1 MNRRILS
8 LLLAGIPA
16 ALSAQGVP
24 PTPPPAG
31 AVVPAVFPPFQ
42 EATLPNG
49 LRLVLVERHDQ
60 PVLSVTLSLS
70 AGQIL
75 DPAGKDGLADMVAGL
90 LTKGA
95 GNHTANQVAEAI
107 EGVGGSLNA
116 SAGQDWLSIQAD
128 GLSSHALLFF
138 ELLADAVIRPTFA
151 AEELDLLRRQE
162 LTSLQAEQTQPDA
175 IAERFFYKGIYGQ
188 HPYGRHPSPESVA
201 KITRED
207 LQAFHDA
214 RFRPSGAL
222 LVLAGDVTLADA
234 TKLATQAFGSW
245 TGKPTV
251 VPPAP
256 APPARLK
263 TEILLVHRPSSV
275 QSTILVGNTTFPA
288 ADTNYFAV
296 AVANRVLGGGADSR
310 LFRILREEKGWTYG
324 AYSSVGRPRGIG
336 TFESSTEVRTEVT
349 DSALK
354 EMLNQLRR
362 MGAQP
367 VPAAELDGAKGA
379 LVGSFPLTVQTANQ
393 VAGAVARVK
402 LLGLPADYLKTYRTR
417 LAAESPAR
425 VLAVSKAM
433 IRPNASLIVVVGD
446 GAAIYDKL
454 KTIAPIKI
462 VTPEGTPLTEA
473 QLTAKTDLNLDL
485 GQLADREDTLT
496 VMANGKPVGRQITGL
511 SKSEDGYQY
520 RENTEIQNLVKQTTS
535 VTFGADGGMRK
546 LTQDGTIQ
554 GQAIKAALTYGPGR
568 VQGFASLTTTKG
580 PQTTVIDTIVTPE
593 VLDENVLQGLLP
605 AFRLKANA
613 SWTLRV
619 FSATE
624 NRIRTETLKVAGVE
638 KVALAGGE
646 VEAFRAICSSDN
658 QAVTYFVTT
667 ASPHRVIKVAIANTP
682 LEFVSNK

>member
-1 MNRRILS
+1 MNRRVLS
-8 LLLAGIPA
+8 VLLVAVPA
-16 ALSAQGVP
+16 ALSAQGLP
-24 PTPPPAG
+24 PGPPPAG
-31 AVVPAVFPPFQ
+31 PVVPAAFPPFQ

-49 LRLVLVERHDQ
+49 MRLVLVENHEQ
-60 PVLSVTLSLS
+60 PVLSVTLSLA
-70 AGQIL
+70 AGQML
-75 DPAGKDGLADMVAGL
+75 DPVGRDGLADMVAGL

-95 GNHTANQVAEAI
+95 GNRTATQVAETI

-128 GLSSHALLFF
+128 GLSSHAPLFF
-138 ELLADAVIRPTFA
+138 ELLADAAIRPTFA
-151 AEELDLLRRQE
+151 EEELELLRRQK

-175 IAERFFYKGIYGQ
+175 IAEKFFYKGIYGQ
-188 HPYGRHPSPESVA
+188 HPYGRHPTPESVA
-201 KITRED
+201 RITRDD
-207 LQAFHDA
+207 LRAFHQA

-222 LVLAGDVTLADA
+222 LVMAGDLTLANA
-234 TKLATQAFGSW
+234 TKLATQAFGAW
-245 TGKPTV
+245 TGKPAV
-251 VPPAP
+251 VPPP
-256 APPARLK
+256 PTPPARLK
-263 TEILLVHRPSSV
+263 AEILLVHRPGSV
-275 QSTILVGNTTFPA
+275 QSTILVGNTTFTA
-288 ADTNYFAV
+288 TDTNYFA
-296 AVANRVLGGGADSR
+296 ATVANRVLGGGADSR
-310 LFRILREEKGWTYG
+310 LFLILRELKGWTYG
-324 AYSSVGRPRGIG
+324 AYSSVGRPKGIG
-336 TFESSTEVRTEVT
+336 TFETSTEVRTEVT

-354 EMLNQLRR
+354 ELLNQLRR
-362 MGAQP
+362 MGTEP

-402 LLGLPADYLKTYRTR
+402 LLGLPGDYLKTYRTR
-417 LAAESPAR
+417 LAAQTPAR

-454 KTIAPIKI
+454 KGIAPIKI
-462 VTPEGTPLTEA
+462 ITPEGTPLTEA
-473 QLTAKTDLNLDL
+473 QLTAKTGLNLDM
-485 GQLADREDTLT
+485 GQLAAREDTLT
-496 VMANGKPVGRQITGL
+496 VMANGKPVGRQVSGL
-511 SKSEDGYQY
+511 TKSDDGFEY
-520 RENTEIQNLVKQTTS
+520 RENTEIQNLVNQTTS
-535 VTFGADGGMRK
+535 VTFGPDGGMRK
-546 LTQDGTIQ
+546 LTQEGTIQ

-580 PQTTVIDTIVTPE
+580 PQTTVIDTTVTPE

-624 NRIRTETLKVAGVE
+624 NRIRIETLKVTAIE
-638 KVALAGGE
+638 KVRLAGGD
-646 VEAFRAICSSDN
+646 VEAFRAVCSSDN

-667 ASPHRVIKVAIANTP
+667 TSPHRVIKVAIANTP